1 MNSRNFSLIVLGDE
15 KSKIR
20 VLANSVSVENQLPSS
35 QMAVQRTQMA
45 EGEGSSL
52 GSLL

>member
-1 MNSRNFSLIVLGDE
+1 MNNRNFSLIVLEDE

-20 VLANSVSVENQLPSS
+20 VLANSVSVENQLPS
-35 QMAVQRTQMA
+35 QMAVQCTQMA